1 VLHTPQKYLLSFVI
15 NILDESESE
24 KKVKEKEVEID
35 YKDILNT
42 IKHA

>member
-1 VLHTPQKYLLSFVI
+1 VLHTPQKYLLSLVI

-24 KKVKEKEVEID
+24 KKVKEKEVEIH